1 MTSYEFER
9 VFLPDLLRFVN
20 LASVTYILDKSF
32 KESMLSVKE
41 AYQVASE
48 YCLSNYYQ
56 SLPEYDR
63 ESITPEQKE
72 YAIGEWK
79 RRMRHMVLRY
89 YRNTGRD
96 TSFKEFEDIY
106 LSGETNRE

>member
-1 MTSYEFER
+1 MTNYKFER

-32 KESMLSVKE
+32 KEFILSVKG
-41 AYQVASE
+41 AYQIASE

-72 YAIGEWK
+72 YAINEWK